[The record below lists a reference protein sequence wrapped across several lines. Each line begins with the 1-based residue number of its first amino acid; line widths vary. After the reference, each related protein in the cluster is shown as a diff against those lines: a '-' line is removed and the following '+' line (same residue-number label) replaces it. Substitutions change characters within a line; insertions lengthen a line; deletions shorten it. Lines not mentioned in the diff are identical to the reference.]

1 MNSRMIEAWAP
12 LEGMDIQWTPSERKR
27 LKFYLTI
34 IDNNAVIEIQKPEK
48 PGQALAVVG
57 WLIIIVGFFISINS
71 IGFTGWFVP
80 TGVERATSICLS
92 YLFVGMCL
100 IAWNIVLE
108 HKYASKYEK
117 SEIKAKGFLIILF
130 GIEIF
135 IGIGY
140 ILFD

>member
-1 MNSRMIEAWAP
+1 M
-12 LEGMDIQWTPSERKR
+12 T
-27 LKFYLTI
+27 
-34 IDNNAVIEIQKPEK
+34 EIQKPKK
-48 PGQALAVVG
+48 PGQALAGFG
-57 WLIIIVGFFISINS
+57 WLIIIVGFFISVNS

-80 TGVERATSICLS
+80 TGVERASSIFLS

-117 SEIKAKGFLIILF
+117 SEIKAKGFLIFLF
-130 GIEIF
+130 GLEIF
-135 IGIGY
+135 IATGY

>member
-1 MNSRMIEAWAP
+1 
-12 LEGMDIQWTPSERKR
+12 MDIQWTPSKDKR

-34 IDNNAVIEIQKPEK
+34 IDNNAVIETQKPEK

-100 IAWNIVLE
+100 IAWNVVLE

-130 GIEIF
+130 GLEIF

>member
-1 MNSRMIEAWAP
+1 MKA
-12 LEGMDIQWTPSERKR
+12 MDIQWTPSERKR

-48 PGQALAVVG
+48 PGRALAVVG

-140 ILFD
+140 ILFDCEL

>member
-1 MNSRMIEAWAP
+1 
-12 LEGMDIQWTPSERKR
+12 MDIQWTPSERKR

-34 IDNNAVIEIQKPEK
+34 IDTNTVTEIQKPEK
-48 PGQALAVVG
+48 QGQALAVVG
-57 WLIIIVGFFISINS
+57 WLIIIAGFFISINS

-130 GIEIF
+130 GLEIF

>member
-1 MNSRMIEAWAP
+1 
-12 LEGMDIQWTPSERKR
+12 MDIQWTPSERKR

-117 SEIKAKGFLIILF
+117 SEIKAKGLLIILF

-140 ILFD
+140 ILSDWRTIIN

>member
-1 MNSRMIEAWAP
+1 
-12 LEGMDIQWTPSERKR
+12 MDIQWTPSERKR

-34 IDNNAVIEIQKPEK
+34 IDTNTVTEIQKPEK

-57 WLIIIVGFFISINS
+57 WLIIIAGFFISINS

-130 GIEIF
+130 GLEIF

>member
-1 MNSRMIEAWAP
+1 
-12 LEGMDIQWTPSERKR
+12 
-27 LKFYLTI
+27 
-34 IDNNAVIEIQKPEK
+34 
-48 PGQALAVVG
+48 
-57 WLIIIVGFFISINS
+57 
-71 IGFTGWFVP
+71 
-80 TGVERATSICLS
+80 
-92 YLFVGMCL
+92 MCL

-130 GIEIF
+130 GLEIF